1 MSISLIDLFN
11 SMGAF
16 AKGIAAVLL
25 IMSIFSLTIMIQK
38 WWMLRQAQV
47 QTRKFAPEFSQFLEE
62 DNLGE
67 AVKLAENYKKSHV
80 ARVLGGALGE
90 IKALIQ
96 DGSVTVADINSA
108 ERAVEREMLME
119 IVLLKRGLGVLA
131 TVGATAPFVG
141 LLGTTMGI
149 VNAFLGMAASGSG
162 GIGAISAGVAE
173 ALVTTAFGLLV
184 AIPAVWA
191 YNYFATKIDNLTAE
205 MTYSSKEMID
215 YLIKGVSGEFGRS
228 RFTREF
234 NTAAT
239 AGNSPISQ

>member
-80 ARVLGGALGE
+80 ARVLGGALG
-90 IKALIQ
+90 
-96 DGSVTVADINSA
+96 
-108 ERAVEREMLME
+108 
-119 IVLLKRGLGVLA
+119 
-131 TVGATAPFVG
+131 
-141 LLGTTMGI
+141 
-149 VNAFLGMAASGSG
+149 
-162 GIGAISAGVAE
+162 
-173 ALVTTAFGLLV
+173 
-184 AIPAVWA
+184 
-191 YNYFATKIDNLTAE
+191 
-205 MTYSSKEMID
+205 
-215 YLIKGVSGEFGRS
+215 
-228 RFTREF
+228 
-234 NTAAT
+234 
-239 AGNSPISQ
+239 